1 MSSGPQQE
9 ICLTYTALIDAAGL
23 QNLIRSFSLASNNGV
38 KRIHFLIQSQGGIV
52 NDAIAAYNFI
62 RSLPIEVITYN
73 GGAIAS
79 AGICLF
85 LSGSKRKSSATATF
99 MIHPVTGGQASTTAN
114 QLEISAKSVAIDD
127 RRLRDIYDAQLKLPV
142 YFDAHM
148 TKGNLDL
155 TAQEA
160 LTMNLIDEIRD
171 FKPPAGAQI
180 FNI

>member
-1 MSSGPQQE
+1 MSSSAQQE
-9 ICLTYTALIDAAGL
+9 ICLTYTALIDTAGL

-38 KRIHFLIQSQGGIV
+38 KRVHFLIQSQGGIV

-85 LSGSKRKSSATATF
+85 LSGNVRKASATATF
-99 MIHPVTGGQASTTAN
+99 MIHAVTGGQASTTAN

-127 RRLRDIYDAQLKLPV
+127 RRLREIYAAQLKLPPT
-142 YFDAHM
+142 FDAQM
-148 TKGNLDL
+148 AKGNLDL
-155 TAQEA
+155 TASEA
-160 LTMNLIDEIRD
+160 LTMNLVTEIGD
-171 FKPPAGAQI
+171 FKPPAGTQI